1 MVLLVS
7 GFGIFGP
14 GIGPATAQEE
24 NVPMAALVEGSC
36 RAPGDS
42 VAELNELR
50 VRDEGDVLASFTTV
64 DASLDDI
71 VGSEHAIVLTDGGEI
86 VACGDRFG
94 TGADVYV
101 AVPATTPA
109 GWGGIAWFHA
119 RTSGTQITL
128 FVAQGLGSAGVAPGE
143 PTAEPTAEPTEE
155 PPLPPGDDDES
166 PVPPGDDDSET
177 PVPPGD
183 DDSLTPVPPG
193 DDDNETPTVRST
205 VTPRANPTRTTVEG
219 DTYTSPSY
227 GYTLTYDPAVW
238 EKYREVS
245 NPTESGPLDVLGLE
259 SSNDLVTLVGET
271 GAEGFDALQLC
282 QIRVDQSSGDPAVS
296 GLTVKE
302 PVDGDANHATVQ
314 FEYTFTTDDG
324 KKFDWTT
331 WIDCYNAP
339 DNSVLLTFNF
349 SALREF
355 AEQEVQTRDDLLA
368 GLTFPG
374 Q

>member
-1 MVLLVS
+1 MKIRHALVVLVLLVS

-14 GIGPATAQEE
+14 GVGPATAQEE
-24 NVPMAALVEGSC
+24 SVPTAALVEGTC
-36 RAPGDS
+36 RAPGNT

-71 VGSEHAIVLTDGGEI
+71 LGSEHAVVLTDGGDV

-94 TGADVYV
+94 TGGDVYV
-101 AVPATTPA
+101 AVPATTHV

-119 RTSGTQITL
+119 RNSGTQITL
-128 FVAQGLGSAGVAPGE
+128 FVAQGLGGAGVAPG
-143 PTAEPTAEPTEE
+143 EPTAEPTEE
-155 PPLPPGDDDES
+155 PPLPPGDDDN
-166 PVPPGDDDSET
+166 ET

-193 DDDNETPTVRST
+193 DDDNGTPIARAT
-205 VTPRANPTRTTVEG
+205 VTPRTNSTRTTVEG
-219 DTYTSPSY
+219 DSYTSPSY

-238 EKYREVS
+238 DKTREVS
-245 NPTESGPLDVLGLE
+245 NPTESGPLDILGLE
-259 SSNDLVTLVGET
+259 SRNDLVTLVGET
-271 GAEGFDALQLC
+271 GTEGFDALKLC
-282 QIRVDQSSGDPAVS
+282 QVRVDQYSSDPGVS

-314 FEYTFTTDDG
+314 FEYTYTADDG
-324 KKFDWTT
+324 KTYDWST

-339 DNSVLLTFNF
+339 DNSVLLSFYF